1 MKEGRSGEEFSKLFF
16 QICFPKPP
24 PRSFHEPADLR
35 PAQESD
41 SSPVPVP
48 DSARGLIQEMTPG
61 SRPSKAFLCHW
72 VGYRNPEKLIPRTW
86 LRMELALQKNPRSQ
100 GSKKKFQPFPL
111 EGMGIHSLVKSHG
124 AERRGSQG
132 IVAEGRSPKEARM
145 RAVQNPLTALEWR
158 PGQRWPCR
166 GR

>member
-1 MKEGRSGEEFSKLFF
+1 
-16 QICFPKPP
+16 
-24 PRSFHEPADLR
+24 
-35 PAQESD
+35 
-41 SSPVPVP
+41 
-48 DSARGLIQEMTPG
+48 MTPG
-61 SRPSKAFLCHW
+61 SRPSKGPPVPL
-72 VGYRNPEKLIPRTW
+72 GRLPELGEAHSSNLVQNGARAPKESLEPKAPR
-86 LRMELALQKNPRSQ
+86 RSP
-100 GSKKKFQPFPL
+100 QPFPL